1 MITHVVSA
9 DTQRYPLPS
18 YKSSLLRAPKRGTF
32 SGMKLTDKEATIL
45 AAAELRAQ
53 APIEILRKES
63 GYREHIV
70 RHALRR
76 LREREVIR
84 PLPVINLHQ
93 IGFSVYNVFFSS
105 AALGKAARQALVKS
119 FVSAPEV
126 MWVGEF
132 GGEFHYGVAFCA
144 RRPAHVIDFLHGIS
158 RKHKDVF
165 LEKAVSLTISSTL
178 YPRRYL
184 TSKKLSVEPIYIR
197 YTNDPVEVD
206 ELDMRILGALSTFG
220 DLSHRQLASKVRTP
234 LSTLELRIK
243 KLREKKVIVGDIY
256 VVSPSKFERQSYK
269 LLIYTKG
276 IDPELSKKMH
286 SFCSQ
291 HPDVVYLF
299 ECFGVWGFEMGVEV
313 PAQEDVSVIM
323 QEVYEAFGSSVTNI
337 KLLTKFRYPKVR
349 WFPEL

>member
-1 MITHVVSA
+1 MTSHV
-9 DTQRYPLPS
+9 TCPKTRECPLPS
-18 YKSSLLRAPKRGTF
+18 RTSSLLLTAKRGTCR
-32 SGMKLTDKEATIL
+32 GMSLSDKEATIL

-53 APIEILRKES
+53 APIEVLQKES

-76 LREREVIR
+76 LRQREVIR

-105 AALGKAARQALVKS
+105 AALGETARQALVRS
-119 FVSAPEV
+119 FVSTPEV
-126 MWVGEF
+126 LWVGEF
-132 GGEFHYGVAFCA
+132 GGEYHYGVAFCA
-144 RRPAHVIDFLHGIS
+144 ERPAHVIDFLHDIC
-158 RKHKDVF
+158 RKHKDLF

-184 TSKKLSVEPIYIR
+184 SSRKFSVDPIYIR
-197 YTNDPVEVD
+197 STSDPVDVD
-206 ELDMRILGALSTFG
+206 DLDMRVLAALSTFS
-220 DLSHRQLASKVRTP
+220 DLSHRQLAAKVRVP

-243 KLREKKVIVGDIY
+243 KLREKGVIVGDIY
-256 VVSPSKFERQSYK
+256 VVSPAKFERQSYK

-276 IDPELSKKMH
+276 IDPEMSKKMDA
-286 SFCSQ
+286 FCSQ
-291 HPDVVYLF
+291 HPNIVYLF
-299 ECFGVWGFEMGVEV
+299 ECFGVWGFEIGVEV

-337 KLLTKFRYPKVR
+337 KLLTTFRYPKVR
-349 WFPEL
+349 WFPEV

>member
-1 MITHVVSA
+1 MNAVSSSTIRR
-9 DTQRYPLPS
+9 DSPVLRRYYPLQPS
-18 YKSSLLRAPKRGTF
+18 LKQGKF
-32 SGMKLTDKEATIL
+32 SPMKLSDKEATIL
-45 AAAELRAQ
+45 AACELRAQ
-53 APIEILRKES
+53 APIGLLQKES

-76 LREREVIR
+76 LREREIIR

-93 IGFSVYNVFFSS
+93 IGYSVYNVFFSS
-105 AALGKAARQALVKS
+105 AALGKTARQALIKS

-132 GGEFHYGVAFCA
+132 GGEYHYGVAFCA
-144 RRPAHVIDFLHGIS
+144 QRPAHVIEFLHSIS

-184 TSKKLSVEPIYIR
+184 SSRKFSVEPIHL
-197 YTNDPVEVD
+197 TFANDPIEVD
-206 ELDMRILGALSTFG
+206 ELDMRILSALSTYG
-220 DLSHRQLASKVRTP
+220 DLSHRQLAGKVRLP

-243 KLREKKVIVGDIY
+243 KLRDKRVIVGDIY
-256 VVSPSKFERQSYK
+256 VVSPSKFDRQSYK

-276 IDPELSKKMH
+276 IDPDLSKKMH
-286 SFCSQ
+286 AFCSQ
-291 HPDVVYLF
+291 HPDIVYLF
-299 ECFGVWGFEMGVEV
+299 ECFGVWGFEIGVEV
-313 PAQEDVSVIM
+313 PSQEDVSMIM
-323 QEVYEAFGSSVTNI
+323 QELYEYFGAAVANI

-349 WFPEL
+349 WFPEV

>member
-1 MITHVVSA
+1 MIPHEVSA
-9 DTQRYPLPS
+9 DTLRYPLLS
-18 YKSSLLRAPKRGTF
+18 YKSSLLRAPKQGTF

-132 GGEFHYGVAFCA
+132 GGEYHYGVAFCA
-144 RRPAHVIDFLHGIS
+144 SRPAHVIDFLHSIS

-184 TSKKLSVEPIYIR
+184 TSKKLSVEPIFIR

-220 DLSHRQLASKVRTP
+220 DLSHRQLASKVRVP

-286 SFCSQ
+286 AFCSQ

>member
-1 MITHVVSA
+1 MRTRTTATSRA
-9 DTQRYPLPS
+9 RFLPPPP
-18 YKSSLLRAPKRGTF
+18 KSSLLGATKQGTF
-32 SGMKLTDKEATIL
+32 LGMKLSDKEATIL
-45 AAAELRAQ
+45 ATAELRAQ
-53 APIEILRKES
+53 APIEVLQKES

-76 LREREVIR
+76 LREREIIR

-105 AALGKAARQALVKS
+105 VAQGKTARQSLVRS
-119 FVSAPEV
+119 LVSSPEV

-132 GGEFHYGVAFCA
+132 GGEYHFGVAFCA
-144 RRPAHVIDFLHGIS
+144 KRPAHVIDFLHGIS

-165 LEKAVSLTISSTL
+165 HEKAVSLTISSTL

-184 TSKKLSVEPIYIR
+184 TSRKLSVEPIHIR
-197 YTNDPVEVD
+197 YTNEPVEVD
-206 ELDMRILGALSTFG
+206 ELDMQVLGALSTFG
-220 DLSHRQLASKVRTP
+220 DLSHRQLASKVKVP
-234 LSTLELRIK
+234 LSTLELRIR
-243 KLREKKVIVGDIY
+243 KLRERKVIVGDIY

-276 IDPELSKKMH
+276 IDPDLSKKMH
-286 SFCSQ
+286 AFCSQ

-323 QEVYEAFGSSVTNI
+323 QEVYEAFGSAVTNI

-349 WFPEL
+349 WFPEV

>member
-1 MITHVVSA
+1 MRTHTLQPPKNRFIVPSPKS
-9 DTQRYPLPS
+9 PLLPN
-18 YKSSLLRAPKRGTF
+18 PKQGRF
-32 SGMKLTDKEATIL
+32 LGMKLSDKEATIL
-45 AAAELRAQ
+45 ATAELRAQ
-53 APIEILRKES
+53 APIEVLRKES

-105 AALGKAARQALVKS
+105 AALGKAARQALIRS

-132 GGEFHYGVAFCA
+132 GGEYHYGVAFCA
-144 RRPAHVIDFLHGIS
+144 QRPAHVIDFLQGIS

-165 LEKAVSLTISSTL
+165 HEKAVSLTISSTL

-184 TSKKLSVEPIYIR
+184 TNRKLSVEPIHIR
-197 YTNDPVEVD
+197 YTNEPVEVD
-206 ELDMRILGALSTFG
+206 ELDMRVLGALSTFG
-220 DLSHRQLASKVRTP
+220 DLSHRQLASKVRVP
-234 LSTLELRIK
+234 LSTLELRIR

-256 VVSPSKFERQSYK
+256 VVSPSKFDRQSYK

-286 SFCSQ
+286 AFCSQ
-291 HPDVVYLF
+291 HPDIVYLF

-323 QEVYEAFGSSVTNI
+323 QEVYESFGSTVTNI

>member
-1 MITHVVSA
+1 MRTHIVTP
-9 DTQRYPLPS
+9 DTRTYPLNVH
-18 YKSSLLRAPKRGTF
+18 KSSLLRATKQGTF

-105 AALGKAARQALVKS
+105 AALGKSARQALVKS

-132 GGEFHYGVAFCA
+132 GGEYHYGVAFCA
-144 RRPAHVIDFLHGIS
+144 SRPAHVIDFLHGIS

-165 LEKAVSLTISSTL
+165 LEKAVSLTMSSTL

-184 TSKKLSVEPIYIR
+184 TSKKISVEPIHIR

-220 DLSHRQLASKVRTP
+220 DLSHRQLASKVRVP

-243 KLREKKVIVGDIY
+243 KLRERKIIVGDIY
-256 VVSPSKFERQSYK
+256 VVSPSKFDRQSYK

-276 IDPELSKKMH
+276 IDPDLSKKMH
-286 SFCSQ
+286 TFCSQ
-291 HPDVVYLF
+291 HPDIVYLF

-323 QEVYEAFGSSVTNI
+323 QEIYEAFGSSVTNI

-349 WFPEL
+349 WFPEI

>member
-1 MITHVVSA
+1 MKSHV
-9 DTQRYPLPS
+9 TCPKTRECPLPS
-18 YKSSLLRAPKRGTF
+18 RTSSLLLTAKRGTCR
-32 SGMKLTDKEATIL
+32 GMSLSDKEATIL

-53 APIEILRKES
+53 APIEVLREES

-76 LREREVIR
+76 LRQREVIR
-84 PLPVINLHQ
+84 PLPVINLHR

-105 AALGKAARQALVKS
+105 AALGKTARQALVKS
-119 FVSAPEV
+119 CVSAPEV

-132 GGEFHYGVAFCA
+132 SGEYHYGVAFCA

-184 TSKKLSVEPIYIR
+184 SSRRFSVEPIHIR

-206 ELDMRILGALSTFG
+206 ELDMRVLGALSTFG
-220 DLSHRQLASKVRTP
+220 DLSHRQLASKVRVP

-269 LLIYTKG
+269 LLIYTRG
-276 IDPELSKKMH
+276 IDPDLSKKMH
-286 SFCSQ
+286 AFCSN

-323 QEVYEAFGSSVTNI
+323 QELYEAFGSAVTNI

-349 WFPEL
+349 WFPEV

>member
-1 MITHVVSA
+1 MRTRVVTA
-9 DTQRYPLPS
+9 DSRRYPVQALRT
-18 YKSSLLRAPKRGTF
+18 SLLRPPKQVTVP
-32 SGMKLTDKEATIL
+32 GMKLSDKEATIL

-53 APIEILRKES
+53 APIEVLRKET

-105 AALGKAARQALVKS
+105 AALGKTARQALVKS

-132 GGEFHYGVAFCA
+132 GGEYHYGVAFCA

-184 TSKKLSVEPIYIR
+184 SSRKFSVDPIHIR
-197 YTNDPVEVD
+197 YTNDPIEVD
-206 ELDMRILGALSTFG
+206 ELDMRVLGALSTFG
-220 DLSHRQLASKVRTP
+220 DLSHRQLASKVRVP

-243 KLREKKVIVGDIY
+243 KLREKEVIVGDIY

-276 IDPELSKKMH
+276 IDPDVSKKMH
-286 SFCSQ
+286 AFCSH

-299 ECFGVWGFEMGVEV
+299 ECFGVWAFEMGVEV

-323 QEVYEAFGSSVTNI
+323 QEVYEAFGSAVTNI

-349 WFPEL
+349 WFPEM

>member
-1 MITHVVSA
+1 MRTPAIQLPKPRFIVPSPKS
-9 DTQRYPLPS
+9 PLLPN
-18 YKSSLLRAPKRGTF
+18 PKQGRF
-32 SGMKLTDKEATIL
+32 LGMRLSDKEATIL
-45 AAAELRAQ
+45 ATAELRAQ
-53 APIEILRKES
+53 APIEVLRKES

-105 AALGKAARQALVKS
+105 AALGKAARQALVRS

-132 GGEFHYGVAFCA
+132 GGEYHYGVAFCA
-144 RRPAHVIDFLHGIS
+144 QRPAHVIDFLQGIS

-165 LEKAVSLTISSTL
+165 HEKAVSLTISSTL

-184 TSKKLSVEPIYIR
+184 TNRKLSVEPIHIR
-197 YTNDPVEVD
+197 YTNEPVEVD
-206 ELDMRILGALSTFG
+206 ELDMRVLGALSTFG
-220 DLSHRQLASKVRTP
+220 DLSHRQLASKVRVP
-234 LSTLELRIK
+234 LSTLELRIR

-256 VVSPSKFERQSYK
+256 VVSPSKFDRQSYK

-286 SFCSQ
+286 AFCSQ

-323 QEVYEAFGSSVTNI
+323 QEVYESFGSTVTNI

-349 WFPEL
+349 WFPEV

>member
-1 MITHVVSA
+1 MNVLSA
-9 DTQRYPLPS
+9 LTSRKYPPLLKRNYPLQPPA
-18 YKSSLLRAPKRGTF
+18 KQGKFSL
-32 SGMKLTDKEATIL
+32 MKLSDKEATIL
-45 AAAELRAQ
+45 AASELRAQ
-53 APIEILRKES
+53 APIEVLQKES

-93 IGFSVYNVFFSS
+93 IGYSVYNVFFSS
-105 AALGKAARQALVKS
+105 AALGKVARQALVKS

-132 GGEFHYGVAFCA
+132 GGEYHYGVAFCA
-144 RRPAHVIDFLHGIS
+144 ERPAHVIEFLHNIS

-184 TSKKLSVEPIYIR
+184 SSRKFSVEPIHLR
-197 YTNDPVEVD
+197 FTNDPIEVD
-206 ELDMRILGALSTFG
+206 DLDKRILGALSTFG
-220 DLSHRQLASKVRTP
+220 DLSHRQLASKVRVP

-256 VVSPSKFERQSYK
+256 VVSPSKFDRQSYK
-269 LLIYTKG
+269 LLVYTKG
-276 IDPELSKKMH
+276 IDPDLSKKMH
-286 SFCSQ
+286 AFCSQ
-291 HPDVVYLF
+291 HPDIVYLF
-299 ECFGVWGFEMGVEV
+299 ECFGVWGFEVGVEV

-323 QEVYEAFGSSVTNI
+323 QELYEYFGTAITNI

-349 WFPEL
+349 WFPET